1 MEGRCGRCGRV
12 YEISDDFV
20 AMGGRAKCPHCLV
33 ELDFDKSAET
43 SPAPA
48 DDHFWEAT
56 KPDPRRP
63 QPRAPAPPASVPDE
77 IDARC
82 GACQRQ
88 YKVDRKYLQAGGEAL
103 CPHCNVELELLQE
116 VELPGPAAEPA
127 AAGEELDWQEEPD
140 GQEDLEEME
149 SLLERQVARD
159 APEDSSGWPD
169 GQEPGPAAEPEPG
182 EEKTTDL
189 WPSASRIDLPELE
202 QLREQTGEQPAGEG
216 ADSDPWQAPD
226 ESQLEQQ
233 EDTQAWQP
241 AGEGLA
247 DDELAARQET
257 DVWQA
262 PPEPGEEPVPE
273 EGLDG
278 ELSSE
283 ETVTAA
289 DLGKEQLPDAA
300 GGGFAEE
307 VFGPGREDE
316 PAEDERQWDVQVG
329 ETGPAAREPEEESPD
344 EPVADLQQPW
354 QERQADL
361 YLDLEDDADARPGL
375 EDAGADDGEAP
386 AEDLSS
392 AGEAGAAGELE
403 GEQPPGP
410 SAEMMSLFDDVSM
423 EGAAAEP
430 LDDAQ
435 MDPGERQP
443 ESFAAEEA
451 PAPAG
456 EESSEADVDQ
466 WPQEDAGEQDLG
478 EDEPAGDGSAGA
490 EAAQLDLSEDSG
502 SLPEEASEDDWAAAA
517 ARWAESGFNPENMP
531 DFIAPG
537 TGDAEQQ
544 SPGEAEPEE
553 AEQPAA
559 QGAPAVV
566 ADTATVEVSDADILM
581 VDDSEVEPIEDE
593 PSRPQPAAGK
603 DDHWARRASREVAAR
618 RQESKVAGR
627 TARKTALARSLS
639 NPFVAGGLGLGVIVL
654 VVVVWW
660 LLAGSE
666 DVAAAAFPLG
676 RCSQAH
682 LVEGPAPSA
691 YKGRRSAVEHYAL
704 GNRLAYQ
711 GKFEEAVLEYK
722 QATRLDPG
730 FPHPHRALGAIY
742 AALGSKGLSAIE
754 YETYL
759 RLAPDTGDAEQ
770 VRRII
775 AASRQ

>member
-33 ELDFDKSAET
+33 ELDFDKSAGA

-289 DLGKEQLPDAA
+289 DLAEEQLPDAA

-329 ETGPAAREPEEESPD
+329 RRRGSRRKNPRTSRLRTCNSPG
-344 EPVADLQQPW
+344 
-354 QERQADL
+354 RN
-361 YLDLEDDADARPGL
+361 ARPTCTWISKTM
-375 EDAGADDGEAP
+375 P
-386 AEDLSS
+386 T
-392 AGEAGAAGELE
+392 
-403 GEQPPGP
+403 PGP
-410 SAEMMSLFDDVSM
+410 GWRMPVLTMAKPPRRTCRPRGRPV
-423 EGAAAEP
+423 P
-430 LDDAQ
+430 
-435 MDPGERQP
+435 
-443 ESFAAEEA
+443 
-451 PAPAG
+451 PASWRANNHRG
-456 EESSEADVDQ
+456 
-466 WPQEDAGEQDLG
+466 
-478 EDEPAGDGSAGA
+478 
-490 EAAQLDLSEDSG
+490 
-502 SLPEEASEDDWAAAA
+502 
-517 ARWAESGFNPENMP
+517 
-531 DFIAPG
+531 
-537 TGDAEQQ
+537 
-544 SPGEAEPEE
+544 
-553 AEQPAA
+553 
-559 QGAPAVV
+559 
-566 ADTATVEVSDADILM
+566 
-581 VDDSEVEPIEDE
+581 
-593 PSRPQPAAGK
+593 RPQ
-603 DDHWARRASREVAAR
+603 R
-618 RQESKVAGR
+618 
-627 TARKTALARSLS
+627 
-639 NPFVAGGLGLGVIVL
+639 
-654 VVVVWW
+654 
-660 LLAGSE
+660 
-666 DVAAAAFPLG
+666 
-676 RCSQAH
+676 
-682 LVEGPAPSA
+682 
-691 YKGRRSAVEHYAL
+691 
-704 GNRLAYQ
+704 
-711 GKFEEAVLEYK
+711 
-722 QATRLDPG
+722 
-730 FPHPHRALGAIY
+730 
-742 AALGSKGLSAIE
+742 
-754 YETYL
+754 
-759 RLAPDTGDAEQ
+759 
-770 VRRII
+770 
-775 AASRQ
+775 